1 MCVEGQYPEVYD
13 NLRVGIAETSVL
25 RKKAFVLILVGVL
38 FGAKELQIVRG
49 NHGLLENQKLT
60 VDHGIL

>member
-1 MCVEGQYPEVYD
+1 VEGQYPEVYN

-38 FGAKELQIVRG
+38 FGAKELQ
-49 NHGLLENQKLT
+49 E
-60 VDHGIL
+60 